1 MHIDIDSFF
10 VGVAIRNRPDLID
23 KPIAI
28 CHGKSGSL
36 KPKDLGTDEHLY
48 EKSRNHGKFKVEMGE
63 SFSEIASCSYS
74 ARAKGIRSNMYLG
87 QAFKL
92 CPDLI
97 CLDYDLPACAEGL
110 VKSFNLNEPQNFQN
124 IFRYMSNLKWWAT

>member
-1 MHIDIDSFF
+1 
-10 VGVAIRNRPDLID
+10 
-23 KPIAI
+23 
-28 CHGKSGSL
+28 
-36 KPKDLGTDEHLY
+36 
-48 EKSRNHGKFKVEMGE
+48 MGQ

-97 CLDYDLPACAEGL
+97 CLDYDLPACAEGK
-110 VKSFNLNEPQNFQN
+110 VNQRIIFGNFN
-124 IFRYMSNLKWWAT
+124 IFRFFFNFH